1 MENPY
6 EMDDFLDRYYVLKL
20 NQDQINHL
28 NSHITPKEIKGFTK
42 NYPTNKTKQN
52 KPNKTRPGLDS
63 LSEDDFYQIFKL
75 LKLLYKIETEG
86 KLPNSPYKSTF
97 ILISKPPKVQKREN
111 FRPISLVNFNAVLN
125 KILAN

>member
-1 MENPY
+1 LENPY

-52 KPNKTRPGLDS
+52 KPKKQKQINNKTK
-63 LSEDDFYQIFKL
+63 QQQQ
-75 LKLLYKIETEG
+75 
-86 KLPNSPYKSTF
+86 
-97 ILISKPPKVQKREN
+97 QKTPR
-111 FRPISLVNFNAVLN
+111 AG
-125 KILAN
+125 